1 MLQTIYL
8 REDFDVNRTKQESA
22 LPNSKKATSQSWQ
35 APRRKAGALMMLNRK
50 EICAAIISGEKKKK
64 ELCTQLII
72 FRKKLTNSLKVLMD
86 GAPSPM
92 LCKTCQ

>member
-22 LPNSKKATSQSWQ
+22 TLPTSKKATSQSWQ
-35 APRRKAGALMMLNRK
+35 ASRRKAGALMMLNRK

-64 ELCTQLII
+64 SYVH
-72 FRKKLTNSLKVLMD
+72 N
-86 GAPSPM
+86 
-92 LCKTCQ
+92 